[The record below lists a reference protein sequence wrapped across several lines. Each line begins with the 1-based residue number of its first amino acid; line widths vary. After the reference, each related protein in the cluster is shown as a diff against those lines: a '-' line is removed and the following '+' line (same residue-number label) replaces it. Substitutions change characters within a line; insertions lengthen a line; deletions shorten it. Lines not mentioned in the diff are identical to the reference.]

1 MKKVEPIRD
10 KEKIKEIKKILKKK
24 SYRNYMIFVLGINT
38 GLRIGDLL
46 SLKVEDVKNKTHI
59 IIKEQ
64 KTSKNKQFLINAN
77 LRKEIND
84 YIAGMN
90 DHEHLFQS
98 RIGNN
103 KPLSRFQAYRI
114 LSSAGKKAGL
124 ERIACHSTRKTFG
137 YHHYKR
143 YKDVALLQKLFNHS
157 SPAITLDYIG
167 ITQDIIDDS
176 IEDFNLWYRIKINKE
191 VLLLTKLQVNKKIY

>member
-1 MKKVEPIRD
+1 MNKVDPIRD
-10 KEKIKEIKKILKKK
+10 KNKIKEIKNILKKK
-24 SYRNYMIFVLGINT
+24 SNRNYMLFVLGINT

-46 SLKVEDVKNKTHI
+46 RLKVEDVKDKSHI

-64 KTSKNKQFLINAN
+64 KTSKNKQFLINSN
-77 LRKEIND
+77 LRTELYK
-84 YIAGMN
+84 YIEGMD
-90 DHEHLFQS
+90 DHEYLFQS
-98 RIGNN
+98 RVGQN
-103 KPLSRFQAYRI
+103 KPISRFQAYRI
-114 LSSAGKKAGL
+114 LSAAGREAGL
-124 ERIACHSTRKTFG
+124 DRIACHSTRKTFG

-176 IEDFNLWYRIKINKE
+176 IEDFNL
-191 VLLLTKLQVNKKIY
+191 